1 MADRLTDNEDLALEA
16 MFRSEAIA
24 DDGFSERVVQKVRRR
39 IWMRRIAMPV
49 AVFTGSAIAAKP
61 VTSLLGTLGELAQSV
76 PGAAA
81 ALPLESLPSPYM
93 LVAGGML
100 LALALFGL
108 NILEE

>member
-1 MADRLTDNEDLALEA
+1 MADRIRDNEDLALEA
-16 MFRSEAIA
+16 LFKSEAIA

-61 VTSLLGTLGELAQSV
+61 VTSLLGAVGGLAESV
-76 PGAAA
+76 PGVAA

-100 LALALFGL
+100 LALALLGL
-108 NILEE
+108 NFLED